1 MNTDKYYKVKA
12 ESVKKTGL
20 CTLRY
25 TTADGCYILSGS
37 DLKNIENGGI
47 IIPDAN
53 KEQVSRATAR
63 KLIAE
68 NMYKKGNE

>member
-47 IIPDAN
+47 IIPTRN
-53 KEQVSRATAR
+53 RSVEQRHVS
-63 KLIAE
+63 
-68 NMYKKGNE
+68 